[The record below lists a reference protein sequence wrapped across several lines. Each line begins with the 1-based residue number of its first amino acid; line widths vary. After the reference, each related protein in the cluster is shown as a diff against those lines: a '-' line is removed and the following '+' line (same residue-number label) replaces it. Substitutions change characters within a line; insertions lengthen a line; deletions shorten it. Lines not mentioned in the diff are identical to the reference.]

1 MKKININP
9 TDLSA
14 VLWNKVLENSAIK
27 SEIYKKEFFSKIDS
41 LEKLRAQSDYNT
53 GSISSTTSWLL
64 YSLVIYFKPKKIV
77 EVGSFIGKSTIS
89 MALGADNYADEDIC
103 KVYCCDMSNNI
114 VLPKLAK
121 TKIEQFNKV
130 NSLEM
135 LKKLDGKFSFDLI
148 HIDGRL
154 GLEDFEIIKKNMNE
168 NSIFVLDDFEGK
180 EKGIVNY
187 MNFLKCNMSFNNFY
201 LLSYPI
207 QNETKL
213 KFSLLEKSHSAV
225 LIPSNLIGFSN
236 Q

>member
-9 TDLSA
+9 TDLSH

-27 SEIYKKEFFSKIDS
+27 SDIYKKEFFSKIDS
-41 LEKLRAQSDYNT
+41 LDKLRAQSDYNT

-64 YSLVIYFKPKKIV
+64 YSLIIYFKPKKIV
-77 EVGSFIGKSTIS
+77 EVGSFIGKSTVS
-89 MALGADNYADEDIC
+89 MALGADNYADEGISEI
-103 KVYCCDMSNNI
+103 YSCDMSNNI
-114 VLPKLAK
+114 ALPKLAK
-121 TKIEQFNKV
+121 TQIKQFNKT
-130 NSLEM
+130 NSLDM
-135 LKKLDGKFSFDLI
+135 LKKIDGNFSFDLM
-148 HIDGRL
+148 HVDGRL

-168 NSIFVLDDFEGK
+168 NTIFVLDDFEGK
-180 EKGIVNY
+180 EKGVINY
-187 MNFLKCNMSFNNFY
+187 INFLKCNMNLNNFY

-207 QNETKL
+207 QAETKL